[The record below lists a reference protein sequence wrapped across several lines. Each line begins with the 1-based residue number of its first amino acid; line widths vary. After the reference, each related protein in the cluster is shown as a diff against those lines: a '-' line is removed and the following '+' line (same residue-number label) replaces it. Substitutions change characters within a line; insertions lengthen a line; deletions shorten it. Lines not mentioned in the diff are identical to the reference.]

1 MDKHSLTKITPQTA
15 YQWAARDVMNSYSE
29 LDATNEYRIMMRPIN
44 VQIMWYHQKAPKSRH
59 SPINSRLVKITKPH
73 QNGNVL

>member
-44 VQIMWYHQKAPKSRH
+44 VQI
-59 SPINSRLVKITKPH
+59 T
-73 QNGNVL
+73 